1 MTPGQEK
8 SILAAFSF
16 APLPVLR
23 RFFVL
28 PALACGL
35 FALHGCGGNSGFTG
49 GGVPIGKAALA
60 GKLISAAN
68 PQLPLANAQI
78 RILATPNQSAAQTIT
93 TTTDANG
100 MFRVTDIPT
109 DAING
114 TVTVSAMPQ
123 NSGFLPQQV
132 TFLVVNQHS
141 ANLIMALPP
150 AEYHLAP
157 GTSLAIEP
165 QSVRLVTGQTVQ
177 FSAHVVDASGTNIAL
192 VPTLLF
198 GDDFGML
205 NDDGTFT
212 ATGSGT
218 GDLLAFWYDGL
229 RTSASIIVNTN
240 PHTLP
245 PTPPRAQRTDTT
257 KPY

>member
-8 SILAAFSF
+8 SVFAALPF
-16 APLPVLR
+16 APHRVLR
-23 RFFVL
+23 RLVL
-28 PALACGL
+28 LSALVCGL
-35 FALHGCGGNSGFTG
+35 FALHGCGGSSGFTG
-49 GGVPIGKAALA
+49 GGVPIGKAALN
-60 GKLISAAN
+60 GRLISAAN

-78 RILATPNQSAAQTIT
+78 SILATPNQSAAQTIT

-100 MFRVTDIPT
+100 MFHVTGIPT

-123 NSGFLPQQV
+123 GAAFLSQQV
-132 TFLVVNQHS
+132 TFLIVNQHS

-150 AEYHLAP
+150 ADYHFAP

-165 QSVRLVTGQTVQ
+165 QSAHIVTGQSVQ
-177 FSAHVVDASGTNIAL
+177 FSAHVVDASGTNLAL

-198 GDDFGML
+198 GDDFGTL

-229 RTSASIIVNTN
+229 RTSASIIVNTSVQ
-240 PHTLP
+240 TQP
-245 PTPPRAQRTDTT
+245 PTPPRAQRTDANR
-257 KPY
+257 P